1 MAAGLTIDGDKI
13 DAFADFL
20 EDRLA
25 GAVTHALGERALLL
39 DALLA
44 PRGLTVDLVTAFDGG
59 GPYGMGWPAPR
70 VAAGPVR
77 ILKADVVGNGHVRE
91 IVSGDDAGRSEEH
104 TSELQ
109 SLMRTSYAGF
119 CLKKKNRT
127 TLNTPQSS

>member
-77 ILKADVVGNGHVRE
+77 IIKADVVGNGHVRA
-91 IVSGDDAGRSEEH
+91 IVSGDDGGRSEEH
-104 TSELQ
+104 ASELQ

>member
-59 GPYGMGWPAPR
+59 GPYALGWPAPR
-70 VAAGPVR
+70 VAAGAVR
-77 ILKADVVGNGHVRE
+77 IIKADVVGNGAVRA
-91 IVSGDDAGRSEEH
+91 IVSGDDGGSLKAVACRRPETAAGPPRNGAVRGKLAAL
-104 TSELQ
+104 TV
-109 SLMRTSYAGF
+109 
-119 CLKKKNRT
+119 
-127 TLNTPQSS
+127 

>member
-59 GPYGMGWPAPR
+59 GPYGLGWPAPR

-77 ILKADVVGNGHVRE
+77 LLQADVAGHGHVRA
-91 IVSGDDAGRSEEH
+91 ILSGYDGGRLQDRKILVFGKRVSVR
-104 TSELQ
+104 
-109 SLMRTSYAGF
+109 
-119 CLKKKNRT
+119 
-127 TLNTPQSS
+127 LNIGSRRLL

>member
-70 VAAGPVR
+70 LAAGPVR
-77 ILKADVVGNGHVRE
+77 LLKAELVGNGHVRA
-91 IVSGDDAGRSEEH
+91 IGSGEDGGSPKAATGRAPTRERVRSPC
-104 TSELQ
+104 
-109 SLMRTSYAGF
+109 RT
-119 CLKKKNRT
+119 RW
-127 TLNTPQSS
+127 PQHHKQK